1 MKKIILLF
9 LSLSFFPALAQ
20 WTQVNNGLGSL
31 KIKGLIAVGNSL
43 MATTEDQGI
52 FVSTNLGDNWQVHP
66 QNASLPNFNI
76 LFSEGDVFTYQGLII
91 LGQGYYAGVGTSNIV
106 VLPIQGIPNNN
117 LSAWTHEEGSGI
129 PEVDIL
135 GTAGGG
141 LFWADNL
148 ASITW
153 TEITGLPD
161 ANSKYITG
169 LSIFNDPNSN
179 AEYLLVGTRNG
190 AYISSYPNSLA
201 SVSPKNEGLSGN
213 GLYINKLYGNFALTQ
228 NGVYIFPDESGLS
241 SGWQTLIS
249 TGDFRTI
256 TMDFFNQSFYFF
268 GNQVGKVVIG
278 DGSVINDVDLSGI
291 TGGAITSSFVYYPNS
306 TPPGYIFVGTENGG
320 VFRKQLSTTDVEN
333 NSIVVTEFKLNQNYP
348 NPFNPSTKISWQS
361 PVSGY
366 TTLKVYD
373 ILGNEVATLVDEYR
387 NAGSYEV
394 EFPNVET
401 SYASSLPTGVYFYK
415 LQVGEFVQTK
425 RMILAK

>member
-9 LSLSFFPALAQ
+9 LSLSIIPALAQ

-43 MATTEDQGI
+43 IATTADQGL

-66 QNASLPNFNI
+66 QNASLPNLNI
-76 LFSEGDVFTYQGLII
+76 LYSEGDIISYQGLTV
-91 LGQGYYAGVGTSNIV
+91 LGQGYYAGVGESNIL

-117 LSAWTHEEGSGI
+117 LSAWTSEEGSGI

-148 ASITW
+148 ASTTW

-179 AEYLLVGTRNG
+179 DEYLLVGTRNG
-190 AYISSYPNSLA
+190 AYISSSPNSLT
-201 SVSPKNEGLSGN
+201 SVSPKSQGLTGN
-213 GLYINKLYGNFALTQ
+213 ALFINKLFGQFALTQ
-228 NGVYIFPDESGLS
+228 NGVYIFPEETGLN
-241 SGWQTLIS
+241 SGWVALIPS
-249 TGDFRTI
+249 GDFRTI
-256 TMDFFNQSFYFF
+256 TMNFFNQSFYFF

-291 TGGAITSSFVYYPNS
+291 TGGAITSSFVYYPNF

-333 NSIVVTEFKLNQNYP
+333 NSVVVTEFKLNQNYP

-361 PVSGY
+361 PVGGHQ
-366 TTLKVYD
+366 TLKVYD
-373 ILGNEVATLVDEYR
+373 VLGNEVATLVNEYR

-394 EFPNVET
+394 EFNAGQT
-401 SYASSLPTGVYFYK
+401 RNLSSGVYFYK
-415 LQVGEFVQTK
+415 LQVGEYIQTK
-425 RMILAK
+425 KMILAK